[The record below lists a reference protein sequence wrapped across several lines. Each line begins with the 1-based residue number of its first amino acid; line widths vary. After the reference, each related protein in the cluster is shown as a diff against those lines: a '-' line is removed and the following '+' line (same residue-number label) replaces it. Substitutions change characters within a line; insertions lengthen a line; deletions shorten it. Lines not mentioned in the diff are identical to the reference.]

1 MHKFQEQGNKYCNQ
15 KCEMIIDI
23 AFLPKIYNN
32 GTEIPKTL
40 SESDKNMSG
49 RKMLF
54 KDILPK

>member
-1 MHKFQEQGNKYCNQ
+1 
-15 KCEMIIDI
+15 MIIDI